1 MYPELF
7 RLPIVGYP
15 IKSYG
20 FMLMLGFLTAI
31 WFAMRRAERVKGDP
45 DLILNLGFVALICGV
60 VGARVFYVA
69 HYWKTQFAPQSNP
82 WLAAINITAGGLEYY
97 GGLLCAIA
105 GASLYLAL
113 KRASWR
119 MYMDIVA
126 PSVMLGLAFGR
137 MGCFLNGCCWGGLC
151 VDAQNR
157 PTLPWA
163 VEFPFGSPAYVR
175 QWEERRVIT
184 PAELLYT
191 PQILP
196 GKSMPLPRDLL
207 SLTPEERFGPIRRL
221 EDLEQQLEDAKAA
234 GAKRADLERLQSRIN
249 AAKKLVQT
257 MNTEFDALNHA
268 LQYPSRTDPS
278 RAMTYSE
285 LQDLAAAHKSLA
297 VHPAQVYGIINALLL
312 SLVLSLVFYR
322 RQRHGIVMGL
332 LLVLYPISR
341 IILEVIRTDNP
352 HDSFGVTISQ
362 AVSFGVIAL
371 GILFLVILYRYLP
384 LRSPRAVPFVPPP
397 PAAATDKPN
406 AKPLEP
412 R

>member
-7 RLPIVGYP
+7 RLPFVGYP

-20 FMLMLGFLTAI
+20 FMLMAGFLTAI

-82 WLAAINITAGGLEYY
+82 LLAAINITSGGLEYY

-105 GASLYLAL
+105 GASLYLVI

-137 MGCFLNGCCWGGLC
+137 LGCLLNGCCWGGLC
-151 VDAQNR
+151 VDAHNQAA
-157 PTLPWA
+157 LPWA
-163 VEFPFGSPAYVR
+163 IEFPFSSPAYVR
-175 QWEERRVIT
+175 QWEERRVTT

-196 GKSMPLPRDLL
+196 GQSMPLPRDLL
-207 SLTPEERFGPIRRL
+207 SLTPEQRFGPIRKL
-221 EDLEQQLEDAKAA
+221 EDLEKEFRDAEAA
-234 GAKRADLERLQSRIN
+234 GAKRAELDRLQSRITST
-249 AAKKLVQT
+249 KKLVLAMQV
-257 MNTEFDALNHA
+257 EFDALNHA

-285 LQDLAAAHKSLA
+285 IQDLAAAHKSLP
-297 VHPAQVYGIINALLL
+297 VHPAQVYGIINALIL

-322 RQRHGIVMGL
+322 RQRHGVVMGL
-332 LLVLYPISR
+332 LLVLDPISR
-341 IILEVIRTDNP
+341 IILEVVRTDNP

-362 AVSFGVIAL
+362 AVSIGVVVF
-371 GILFLVILYRYLP
+371 GILFLVALYRYLP
-384 LRSPRAVPFVPPP
+384 LRSPRAVPFVPPSG
-397 PAAATDKPN
+397 PAAATEGRDTH
-406 AKPLEP
+406 
-412 R
+412 